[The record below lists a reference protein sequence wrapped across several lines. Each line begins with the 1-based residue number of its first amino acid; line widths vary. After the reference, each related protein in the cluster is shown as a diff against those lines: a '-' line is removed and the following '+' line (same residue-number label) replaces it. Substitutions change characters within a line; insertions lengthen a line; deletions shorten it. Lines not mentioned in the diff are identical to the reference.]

1 MIERAVGV
9 QWYEEVGNDADLAAL
24 ALCRLRRSRA
34 GLRGGPA
41 HGDAAVREALSA
53 VDPAALTWIASRAIS
68 YLDENGFPEA
78 LEPFVEPCLLAISP
92 PEQKPEREERCRG
105 EVGRQRNVM
114 ASLAPNDGR
123 AAARELRDPLRR
135 RSELVLVEDLAP
147 DLGGE
152 PLECGTRARVR
163 AVGGLRNAP
172 PEDALVPVPHV
183 HEDGRDAGRT
193 TEELREPGS
202 GAGQRSRRR

>member
-1 MIERAVGV
+1 VRFPQSGGSRANEGSIVATDDAARLADEVGPMIERAVGV

-78 LEPFVEPCLLAISP
+78 LEPFVEHPL
-92 PEQKPEREERCRG
+92 G
-105 EVGRQRNVM
+105 
-114 ASLAPNDGR
+114 
-123 AAARELRDPLRR
+123 AR
-135 RSELVLVEDLAP
+135 S
-147 DLGGE
+147 
-152 PLECGTRARVR
+152 
-163 AVGGLRNAP
+163 
-172 PEDALVPVPHV
+172 
-183 HEDGRDAGRT
+183 
-193 TEELREPGS
+193 S
-202 GAGQRSRRR
+202 S